1 MAQENNSH
9 HSVGADGLMACGS
22 VAQVDKSHHC
32 EGADGLM
39 ACGSVAQVNK
49 SHHSEGRD
57 GLMAGKTAPGKGI
70 TSIGASF
77 PLSAVNSRNHFDEAR
92 LRDDQGEEG
101 EAVLEGA
108 QQGTGTA
115 GVCQSGSG
123 LVI

>member
-22 VAQVDKSHHC
+22 VAQVDKSHHS

-39 ACGSVAQVNK
+39 A
-49 SHHSEGRD
+49 SETILR
-57 GLMAGKTAPGKGI
+57 KGI
-70 TSIGASF
+70 ISMRASLPAGAATLRRYVDKG
-77 PLSAVNSRNHFDEAR
+77 P
-92 LRDDQGEEG
+92 LRDELGKEG
-101 EAVLEGA
+101 EAALEGA

-115 GVCQSGSG
+115 GVCDGGSG